1 MFAKVIVDIA
11 HAAVDRAFTY
21 RVPAGLDIR
30 PGHHVLVPF
39 GQGSHVQEGFV
50 LSLSEES
57 GLEEGVAVKDVLSS
71 VEPYTVLLPE
81 QIVLAEWMQEAYHCL
96 LVDALRLM
104 IPAQLR
110 GSRVHEKRERIVY
123 LADPG
128 SEFVSRSR
136 IQTDVVEL
144 LKKTGQP
151 MSVTDIK
158 AFLPGAVPAI
168 AALLKKGVLHESSF
182 TVFRRPE
189 YSSRKEAVPELTE
202 EQAAALTEVDALSPK
217 ETALLYGVTG
227 SGKTEVYLR
236 CIEECLDAGKG
247 AIVLVPEIALTPQ
260 TVGRFAARFGDRIA
274 VLHSRLSAGERF
286 DEWRRIRLGKA
297 PIVIG
302 ARSAVFAPVEDLG
315 LIIIDE
321 EHESS
326 YQSEITPR
334 YQALDI
340 ARRRV
345 KMNGGKLLLGSA
357 TPSLL
362 SYYRA
367 LSGSYRLIELRHR
380 VGGRPLP
387 TVTIADMRA
396 EFLEGNNGIFSS
408 LLIQKLDAC
417 LKDGHQAM
425 LFLNRRG
432 YSTFVSCRA
441 CGYVLTCDNC
451 DISMT
456 YHKSQNAVR
465 CHYCGAKKPLPQV
478 CPNCGKPFIK
488 YFGIGTEQVE
498 EQIQKWFPGTRTI
511 RMDADTVS
519 RRDAYD
525 QILSAFGRGEAQIL
539 VGTQMIAKGHDFP
552 NVTLVGVIAA
562 DTTLR
567 FPDYRSG
574 ERTFQL
580 LTQVSGRAGR
590 DKDPGEVVM
599 QTYAPDH
606 PVLRFA
612 RVQDYPGFYQY
623 EIAQRKKCL
632 YPPFSLFIRLLL
644 SGENEDALIERGK
657 EYAKALEADL
667 RSALGEDGQGD
678 LLLLLAAPAPIA
690 RIAGQSRYQILV
702 KLLLTKR
709 LPQALHA
716 VYDFE
721 TSHREDGFL
730 KIEIN
735 PQDMF

>member
-21 RVPAGLDIR
+21 RVPEGLDVR
-30 PGHHVLVPF
+30 PGHHVLLPF
-39 GQGSHVQEGFV
+39 GQGDHVKEGFV

-57 GLEEGVAVKDVLSS
+57 GLGEGVAVKDVLSCL
-71 VEPYTVLLPE
+71 EPYPVLLPE
-81 QIVLAEWMQEAYHCL
+81 QIQLAEWMQEAYHCL

-110 GSRVHEKRERIVY
+110 GGRIHEKRERIVY
-123 LADPG
+123 LTDRSA
-128 SEFVSRSR
+128 EFQSRSR
-136 IQTDVVEL
+136 IQTDVVDL
-144 LKKTGQP
+144 LKKANQP
-151 MSVTDIK
+151 MAVKDIQ
-158 AFLPGAVPAI
+158 AFLPGAGPAI
-168 AALLKKGVLHESSF
+168 GALLKKRVLSESSF
-182 TVFRRPE
+182 SVFRRPE
-189 YSSRKEAVPELTE
+189 YSQRADERPALTE
-202 EQAAALTEVDALSPK
+202 EQKKALEAIEALSPAQ
-217 ETALLYGVTG
+217 TALLYGVTG

-236 CIEECLDAGKG
+236 CIEACLARGQG
-247 AIVLVPEIALTPQ
+247 AIMLVPEIALTPQ

-302 ARSAVFAPVEDLG
+302 ARSAVFAPVENLG

-321 EHESS
+321 EHEGS

-345 KMNGGKLLLGSA
+345 KMSGGKLLLGSA

-362 SYYRA
+362 SYYRG
-367 LSGSYRLIELRHR
+367 LNGSYQLIELKHR

-387 TVTIADMRA
+387 QVSIADMRS
-396 EFLEGNNGIFSS
+396 EFLNGNNGIFSS
-408 LLIQKLDAC
+408 QLLSKLDRC

-441 CGYVLTCDNC
+441 CGYVLSCDNC
-451 DISMT
+451 DIAMT
-456 YHKSQNAVR
+456 YHKAQNAVR
-465 CHYCGAKKPLPQV
+465 CHYCGAKKPLPSL

-488 YFGIGTEQVE
+488 YFGVGTEQVE
-498 EQIQKWFPGTRTI
+498 EQIQKFFPGTSTL
-511 RMDADTVS
+511 RMDADTVAH
-519 RRDAYD
+519 RDAYE

-539 VGTQMIAKGHDFP
+539 IGTQMIAKGHDFP
-552 NVTLVGVIAA
+552 NVTLVGVVAA
-562 DTTLR
+562 DTTLN
-567 FPDYRSG
+567 FPDYRSA

-606 PVLRFA
+606 PVLKFA
-612 RVQDYPGFYQY
+612 QSQDYPAFYQY

-644 SGENEDALIERGK
+644 SDTQEEKLIERGK
-657 EYAKALEADL
+657 AYAKELEADL
-667 RSALGEDGQGD
+667 KAALGDDGQGD

-702 KLLLTKR
+702 KLLRTKR
-709 LPQALHA
+709 LSKALHA

>member
-21 RVPAGLDIR
+21 RVPEGLDVR
-30 PGHHVLVPF
+30 PGHHVLLPF
-39 GQGSHVQEGFV
+39 GQGNHVQDGFV
-50 LSLSEES
+50 LSVSEES
-57 GLEEGVAVKDVLSS
+57 GLEEHVVVKDVLSLA
-71 VEPYTVLLPE
+71 EPYTVLLPE
-81 QIVLAEWMQEAYHCL
+81 QIELAQWMQEAYHCL

-110 GSRVHEKRERIVY
+110 GSRIHEKRERIVY
-123 LADPG
+123 LADPAADFA
-128 SEFVSRSR
+128 SKSH
-136 IQTDVVEL
+136 IQTDVVAL

-151 MSVTDIK
+151 MAVRDIK
-158 AFLPGAVPAI
+158 AFLPGAAPAI
-168 AALLKKGVLHESSF
+168 AALLKKRVLSESSF

-189 YSSRKEAVPELTE
+189 YNARREDAPEMTE
-202 EQAAALTEVDALSPK
+202 EQAAALQAVDALSPGQ
-217 ETALLYGVTG
+217 TALLYGVTG

-236 CIEECLDAGKG
+236 CIESCLDRGQG

-302 ARSAVFAPVEDLG
+302 ARSAVFAPVENLG

-334 YQALDI
+334 YHALDI

-345 KMNGGKLLLGSA
+345 KANGGKLLLGSA

-362 SYYRA
+362 SYYRS
-367 LSGSYRLIELRHR
+367 LSGSYGLIELKHR

-387 TVTIADMRA
+387 TVSIADMRT
-396 EFLEGNNGIFSS
+396 EFLNGNNGIFSS
-408 LLIQKLDAC
+408 LLISKLGEC
-417 LKDGHQAM
+417 LKQGHQAM

-456 YHKSQNAVR
+456 YHKAQNAVR
-465 CHYCGAKKPLPQV
+465 CHYCGARKPLPSL

-488 YFGIGTEQVE
+488 YFGVGTEQVE
-498 EQIQKWFPGTRTI
+498 EQIHTWFPDAKTA
-511 RMDADTVS
+511 RMDADTVAH
-519 RRDAYD
+519 RDAYE

-539 VGTQMIAKGHDFP
+539 IGTQMIAKGHDFP
-552 NVTLVGVIAA
+552 NVTLVGVVAA

-567 FPDYRSG
+567 FPDYRSA

-590 DKDPGEVVM
+590 DKDPGQVVM
-599 QTYAPDH
+599 QTYVPDH
-606 PVLRFA
+606 PVLKFA
-612 RVQDYPGFYQY
+612 KIQDYPGFYQY

-644 SGENEDALIERGK
+644 SGEKEEELIERGK
-657 EYAKALEADL
+657 AYAKALETDL
-667 RSALGEDGQGD
+667 RAALGPEGQGD
-678 LLLLLAAPAPIA
+678 MLLLLAAPAPIA

-702 KLLLTKR
+702 KLLRTRR
-709 LPQALHA
+709 LPQALRA

-721 TSHREDGFL
+721 TAHREDGFL

>member
-11 HAAVDRAFTY
+11 HAAVDKAFTY
-21 RVPAGLDIR
+21 RVPQGLDVR
-30 PGHHVLVPF
+30 PGQHVLLPF
-39 GQGSHVQEGFV
+39 GQGDHVKEGFI

-57 GLEEGVAVKDVLSS
+57 GLEDGVAVKDILSC

-81 QIVLAEWMQEAYHCL
+81 QIALAQWMQEAYHCL

-110 GSRVHEKRERIVY
+110 GGRIHEKRERIVS
-123 LADPG
+123 LADPTA
-128 SEFVSRSR
+128 EFLSRSH
-136 IQTDVVEL
+136 IQRDVVEL
-144 LKKTGQP
+144 LKKANQP
-151 MSVTDIK
+151 MSVRDIQ
-158 AFLPGAVPAI
+158 AFLPGAGPAI
-168 AALLKKGVLHESSF
+168 TALLKKQVLWESTY

-189 YSSRKEAVPELTE
+189 YSAKADSMPELTK
-202 EQAAALTEVDALSPK
+202 EQTSAVQDMEMLAPGQ
-217 ETALLYGVTG
+217 TALLYGVTG

-236 CIEECLDAGKG
+236 CIESCLEQGKG

-326 YQSEITPR
+326 YQSEISPR
-334 YQALDI
+334 YHAMDI
-340 ARRRV
+340 ARRRI

-367 LSGSYRLIELRHR
+367 LNGSYRLIELKHR

-396 EFLEGNNGIFSS
+396 EFLSGNNGIFSS
-408 LLIQKLDAC
+408 LLLSKLGDC
-417 LKDGHQAM
+417 LKNGHQAM

-432 YSTFVSCRA
+432 YSTFVSCRG
-441 CGYVLTCDNC
+441 CGYVMTCDNC

-456 YHKSQNAVR
+456 YHKKQNAVR
-465 CHYCGAKKPLPQV
+465 CHYCGAKKPLPPV

-488 YFGIGTEQVE
+488 YFGLGTEQVE
-498 EQIQKWFPGTRTI
+498 EQIQKCFPGTTTV
-511 RMDADTVS
+511 RMDADTVAH
-519 RRDAYD
+519 RDAYD
-525 QILSAFGRGEAQIL
+525 RILSAFGRGEAQIL
-539 VGTQMIAKGHDFP
+539 IGTQMIAKGHDFP

-562 DTTLR
+562 DTTLN

-590 DKDPGEVVM
+590 DKDPGQVVM
-599 QTYAPDH
+599 QTYTPDH

-612 RVQDYPGFYQY
+612 RIQDFAGFYQY

-644 SGENEDALIERGK
+644 SGENEEELIQRGK
-657 EYAKALEADL
+657 EYARSLETDL
-667 RSALGEDGQGD
+667 RTALGPEGQSD
-678 LLLLLAAPAPIA
+678 LLLLMAAPAPIA
-690 RIAGQSRYQILV
+690 RIAGQNRYQILA
-702 KLLLTKR
+702 KLLRTKR

-721 TSHREDGFL
+721 TSHREDGYL

-735 PQDMF
+735 PQDML